1 MTLNDVTALIL
12 RYFTEF
18 SSFRGA
24 LHKTVGV
31 IRCRRKKFTFAISS
45 PDELLVRIFTMF
57 GMHAML
63 HLRLLVR
70 SKRKGRGLSL
80 VSSIIKS
87 HSDVISLYHIYHS
100 CFSAMI
106 WGKLK
111 PTDSVSF
118 EQRDISPPFNFTQCA
133 VFLHN
138 IEIVLWPQIAVTSP
152 HPMYSTYKTTFH
164 TQGEVTSHICGRNAI
179 AIL

>member
-24 LHKTVGV
+24 LRKTARV
-31 IRCRRKKFTFAISS
+31 RCRRKKFMFAISS

-57 GMHAML
+57 GMHAMW

-80 VSSIIKS
+80 VSSIIES
-87 HSDVISLYHIYHS
+87 HSDVISLYHIYPS

-118 EQRDISPPFNFTQCA
+118 EQRDISPPFNFTRCA

-138 IEIVLWPQIAVTSP
+138 IEIVL
-152 HPMYSTYKTTFH
+152 
-164 TQGEVTSHICGRNAI
+164 
-179 AIL
+179 